1 MPQCGLSPW
10 QAVPRSAVVLLE
22 WTMQG
27 REELLLYC
35 GLGLSTSMVVGAL
48 GLRWPVLLPD
58 LLPPLARLGVWR

>member
-1 MPQCGLSPW
+1 
-10 QAVPRSAVVLLE
+10 VLLE

-35 GLGLSTSMVVGAL
+35 GLGLSTSLVVGAL